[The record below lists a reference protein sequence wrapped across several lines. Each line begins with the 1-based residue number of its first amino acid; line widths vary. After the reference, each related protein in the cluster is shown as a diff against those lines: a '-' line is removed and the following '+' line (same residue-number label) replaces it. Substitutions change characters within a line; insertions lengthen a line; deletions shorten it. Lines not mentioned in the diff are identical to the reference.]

1 MSRKSKCVRRS
12 GSNEPEGSGIKAL
25 GMSSAMARHGG
36 GAGQWHLSAG
46 SDLYRHGNFY
56 RI

>member
-36 GAGQWHLSAG
+36 GGGAVAFKCWQ
-46 SDLYRHGNFY
+46 
-56 RI
+56 